1 MTIATESGVEK
12 MELII
17 GIGLII
23 IGLTIKIGALAL
35 IIHSIYLLIKRLIRY
50 NAECQDRY
58 ARQRQAE
65 QDLDDLEAEVNYMKD
80 HDWSKEP

>member
-23 IGLTIKIGALAL
+23 IGLFALTMMGNSFYKLVTHL
-35 IIHSIYLLIKRLIRY
+35 IQY

-58 ARQRQAE
+58 TRYRQAE
-65 QDLDDLEAEVNYMKD
+65 QDLNDLEAEINYMKD

>member
-1 MTIATESGVEK
+1 MSIQKLATLT
-12 MELII
+12 MLII
-17 GIGLII
+17 VLAIWVGIVYG
-23 IGLTIKIGALAL
+23 
-35 IIHSIYLLIKRLIRY
+35 IYYLIKRLIRY

-58 ARQRQAE
+58 ARRWQAE